1 MCQGGIIGGNAK
13 KGGGIEG
20 FAEAKVSQ
28 TKVAIAADQKI
39 VGFDVAVDVTVAVNN
54 FEREQEGCSVELGGV
69 VREDVLT
76 LGCS

>member
-1 MCQGGIIGGNAK
+1 MGQRGIIGRNAK

-54 FEREQEGCSVELGGV
+54 FESEKEGCSVEFGGI
-69 VREDVLT
+69 VREDVFT
-76 LGCS
+76 LGQS